1 MLHTLSLWLILVLS
15 ANDQY
20 TLVRISDFSVARQ
33 RSIIK
38 LTSTSDLS
46 VSPLEK
52 HAFLLLLLYE
62 TPFFM
67 SIAKF
72 SVSRINARTKNQ
84 QIFIVF
90 LDNFAR
96 IFVLFSRN
104 KVIKNQISGDNII
117 SS

>member
-20 TLVRISDFSVARQ
+20 TLVGISDFSVARQ

-67 SIAKF
+67 SIEKF
-72 SVSRINARTKNQ
+72 PPVRLES
-84 QIFIVF
+84 
-90 LDNFAR
+90 
-96 IFVLFSRN
+96 
-104 KVIKNQISGDNII
+104 
-117 SS
+117 